1 MLSFFNMKRIR
12 SLDVSPLQVLRVMLI
27 LGLLGL
33 AVAVVQG
40 SYRVL
45 FSDRLSTSVVVRP
58 AADGQQMAELIEVAG
73 QVRDDLRIDA
83 VETTDRAVR
92 IGVGL
97 VDLGWAVIIAV
108 VLVAVLRAL
117 RDTGHGRPFSRA
129 NVRRIEQGGW
139 LVLIGCIVVGIADSF
154 VDTWAQDRLGSAT
167 ISTSIMLPLL
177 PAFGLFVLGLVWQRG
192 AELTELEEQTV

>member
-139 LVLIGCIVVGIADSF
+139 LVLIGCIVVGVADSF

>member
-1 MLSFFNMKRIR
+1 MLLFFDMKRIR
-12 SLDVSPLQVLRVMLI
+12 SLDVSALQVLRVMLI

-45 FSDRLSTSVVVRP
+45 LSDRLSTSVVVRP
-58 AADGQQMAELIEVAG
+58 AADGQQMAELVEVAG
-73 QVRDDLRIDA
+73 QARDDLRIDV

-92 IGVGL
+92 IGIGL
-97 VDLGWAVIIAV
+97 IDLAWAVIIAV

>member
-1 MLSFFNMKRIR
+1 MKRIR

-92 IGVGL
+92 VGVGL

>member
-73 QVRDDLRIDA
+73 QVRDNLRVDV

-92 IGVGL
+92 VGVGL